1 MAQCAEKV
9 PEFHPGTEA
18 PRGRAVSSMLSS
30 VASFGVSSATPAKS
44 FLARVR
50 ANDCAGEAARSA
62 RKLYVGGE
70 VLGCVLPQPAE
81 QLARFPSVFSVTDD
95 AVVLRDDPAWADDLV
110 AARSRAVAT
119 VLSSLRSEELIPEL
133 KGWRGEDFAV
143 RKSFY
148 GAPSLLIE
156 RAAAPLFGATAY
168 GVFVNGFVGD
178 SAGTA
183 THLWLGVRAAN
194 KPTWPGL
201 LDCVVAGG
209 LAAGQ
214 LPLAAMRRECA
225 EEAGIDAT
233 LAARA
238 RPVGGVSYTGFS
250 EGWGLKRDVLF
261 NFDLQLP
268 ADFAPVAADG
278 EMAGFRLTPI
288 DELCELLA
296 SEEPLFKPN
305 VGVVCIDFLMR
316 NGFVSPDDP
325 SYLQLLG
332 ALRSAECS

>member
-1 MAQCAEKV
+1 
-9 PEFHPGTEA
+9 
-18 PRGRAVSSMLSS
+18 MLSS
-30 VASFGVSSATPAKS
+30 LAHLGFSSPTPAQS

-50 ANDCAGEAARSA
+50 SNDCAGEAARSA

-70 VLGCVLPQPAE
+70 VLGRVLPQPAE
-81 QLARFPSVFSVTDD
+81 QLARFSSVFSVTDD
-95 AVVLRDDPAWADDLV
+95 AVVLRDDPAWAANDLV

-119 VLSSLRSEELIPEL
+119 VLSELRSEALIPEL
-133 KGWRGEDFAV
+133 KGWRDEDFAV
-143 RKSFY
+143 RTSFY
-148 GAPSLLIE
+148 GAPSLLLE

-178 SAGTA
+178 SASTA
-183 THLWLGVRAAN
+183 THLWLGRRAAN

-214 LPLAAMRRECA
+214 LPLSAMRRECA
-225 EEAGIDAT
+225 EEAGIDAA
-233 LAARA
+233 LAAHA

-288 DELCELLA
+288 DEVCELLA

-305 VGVVCIDFLMR
+305 VGVVLIDFLMR